1 MTYILHLETATR
13 SCSVALSCNGKL
25 VAVKEILTE
34 QFSHAENLTLF
45 VQDVLD
51 QANIVL
57 TNVAAVSVSSGPGSY
72 TGLRIGVST
81 AKGFCYALGIPL
93 IAIDSLYSLAVQ
105 AAEKHPGKKLCPVID
120 ARRMEVY
127 NAIYSPSMELLK
139 GISADIIDPISYQEQ
154 EPFLCF
160 GDGQQK
166 LQEIWMNRSIEFDGD
181 IHASAVGQVKEAY
194 RRFQAAQF
202 EDVAYF
208 EPFYLK
214 DFVTK

>member
-105 AAEKHPGKKLCPVID
+105 AAEKHPGKKLCPVKMHEEWKFTMRFI
-120 ARRMEVY
+120 
-127 NAIYSPSMELLK
+127 LLRWNFLK
-139 GISADIIDPISYQEQ
+139 ASRQISLIQFPI
-154 EPFLCF
+154 
-160 GDGQQK
+160 
-166 LQEIWMNRSIEFDGD
+166 MNRNRSC
-181 IHASAVGQVKEAY
+181 V
-194 RRFQAAQF
+194 
-202 EDVAYF
+202 
-208 EPFYLK
+208 L
-214 DFVTK
+214 VTGNRSYKRSG